1 MAFTEAELA
10 DFTASIE
17 QKGSYYIQ
25 NEPKFVTFFNDVKK
39 YLTGNLKNVPKVPAN
54 SYYGWYFNDI
64 VEMLTFP
71 SEWGAKHEL
80 AFNVLTQSG
89 IWQDLTYTF
98 WYWLERVGN
107 ERPKES
113 VMSFLWAKLIA
124 NGLKENDLF
133 KDFAYRSY
141 YYLLTDKNKPT
152 AQGDFVLQ
160 KLAEDEK
167 MVVKAFSD
175 YQYGTEYFVRFLM
188 AVKPEVAEKHAAA
201 LLKLSYMTQG
211 GIIDTFLTR
220 DAKKYEKDAYNAI
233 SKQSIP
239 KDKIDGF
246 ELLDKHFP
254 KKYDEERLK
263 LLYEYLDWYTNEVN
277 NLKNSYFYEAYQNIY
292 DKKGNYVDYMP
303 LSAFITDKLLDTDK
317 KNFMPY
323 LEKFVAETS
332 KFNEQIV
339 KVIEK
344 HLKQDSIPLLFTMLK
359 ADGKKN
365 NRTFFKTAF
374 EAIQKHD
381 FTAFEDTLWELAKGK
396 NKGVRELV
404 AVTLSKQKD
413 KAIPNAEKL
422 LLEGKNAD
430 TRQAGAL
437 ILSLIGNEKTKKI
450 LMKALNAEK
459 SDDAR
464 DLMLTNLADKLYKK
478 AGEKEVAEMVTY
490 AKERGKLD
498 KQVEKWI
505 DESKLPALNFQSG
518 KRLDL
523 DTVRFLLYRM
533 SRAKEMK
540 SDIEAKVIL
549 NLIDRSKSGAFAK
562 EIFNLYL
569 GNGADS
575 KQKYCLALAGLL
587 GDDEVVQTLRS
598 TVQRWAENTLKWIQ
612 DDKGTW
618 QQTGEGAR
626 LKMAEYAVGALALI
640 GSNKALRAVEFFSR
654 KYRSKNKNIGEA
666 AKNALKTAAEELG
679 ISPYE
684 LADSIIPDFGFDGL
698 FKSFDIKGSEYRAFI
713 DNDFKLAYFD
723 DNNKK
728 LKSPPKGTPDDL
740 KNEFKEIAKEVR
752 DIVRSQSDRL
762 EQYMVIGRRWTKEN
776 WERFFL
782 GNPIM
787 FVYAIKLIWGEFDKN
802 GKLVNAF
809 YCSEDTTLLN
819 LEDDEISID
828 EDNMVGMLHPLHI
841 SEQARRQ
848 WQDKFYEIGIETIF
862 PQMNRAVHSITDAD
876 KNILINNTFSG
887 RKVDARAAVGYFE
900 KLGWQRGSVVDGGM
914 VSAYRK
920 SFEEAGIDVM
930 IEVDGIFMGYYDYD
944 DAHLGRLYLV
954 KTGSI
959 QFGSYTYDEPSD
971 EKDKRLI
978 PFKDVSD
985 IIYSEIIGDLEKI
998 APKPE
1003 EEQKEAEGQA

>member
-1 MAFTEAELA
+1 MAYTDAELA
-10 DFTASIE
+10 DFIASVE
-17 QKGSYYIQ
+17 QRGSYYIQ
-25 NEPKFVTFFNDVKK
+25 NEPKFVNFFDDVKK
-39 YLTGNLKNVPKVPAN
+39 YLTGNLKKIPTAPAN
-54 SYYGWYFNDI
+54 SYYGWYFSHL
-64 VEMLTFP
+64 VEMLDIP

-80 AFNVLTQSG
+80 VFNLLTQSG
-89 IWQDLTYTF
+89 IWQDLSYTF
-98 WYWLERVGN
+98 WYWIERVGN
-107 ERPKES
+107 EHPKEK
-113 VMSFLWAKLIA
+113 VLSFLWTKLIA
-124 NGLKENDLF
+124 NGSKEPDLF
-133 KDFAYRSY
+133 KDFVYRSY
-141 YYLLTDKNKPT
+141 YYLMNDKSKPT
-152 AQGDFVLQ
+152 SQGEFVLQ
-160 KLAEDEK
+160 KIAENEK
-167 MVVKAFSD
+167 MVIKAFCD
-175 YQYGTEYFVRFLM
+175 YQYSVEYLVRLLIHNR
-188 AVKPEVAEKHAAA
+188 PEVAENNAKEFF
-201 LLKLSYMTQG
+201 KVSYLNQG
-211 GIIDTFLTR
+211 GVIDTFLTK
-220 DAKKYEKDAYNAI
+220 DAKKYEKDAYAII
-233 SKQSIP
+233 SKKTDP
-239 KDKIDGF
+239 KEKIDGF

-263 LLYEYLDWYTNEVN
+263 ILYEYLDWYTNEVN
-277 NLKNSYFYEAYQNIY
+277 NSKSSYFYESYQNIY
-292 DKKGNYVDYMP
+292 NKKGEYVDYMP
-303 LSAFITDKLLDTDK
+303 MSAFITDKLLQNDF
-317 KNFMPY
+317 KNFKPY
-323 LEKFVAETS
+323 LDKFVAETS
-332 KFNEQIV
+332 RFNEQIV

-344 HLKQDSIPLLFTMLK
+344 NLKQDSIPLLFTMLK

-365 NRTFFKTAF
+365 GRSFFKTAF

-381 FTAFEDTLWELAKGK
+381 FTPFEDTLWELAKGK

-413 KAIPNAEKL
+413 KAIPNAEKM

-430 TRQAGAL
+430 TRQSGAL

-505 DESKLPALNFQSG
+505 DESKLPALSFQSG
-518 KRLDL
+518 KKLDL

-540 SDIEAKVIL
+540 SDIEAKVVL

-598 TVQRWAENTLKWIQ
+598 TVQRWAENTLKWFQ

-618 QQTGEGAR
+618 QQSGEGAR

-698 FKSFDIKGSEYRAFI
+698 FKTFDIKGAEYRAFI

-723 DNNKK
+723 ENNKK
-728 LKSPPKGTPDDL
+728 LKSPPKGTPEEL
-740 KNEFKEIAKEVR
+740 KTEFKEIAKEVR

-819 LEDDEISID
+819 LEDEEISID
-828 EDNMVGMLHPLHI
+828 EENMVGMLHPLHI
-841 SEQARRQ
+841 SEQERRQ
-848 WQDKFYEIGIETIF
+848 WQDKFYELGIEAIF
-862 PQMNRAVHSITDAD
+862 DQMNRAVHTITDAD
-876 KNILINNTFSG
+876 KNLLINNNFSG

-920 SFEEAGIDVM
+920 SFEEAGVDAM
-930 IEVDGIFMGYYDYD
+930 IEVDGIYMGWYEYD
-944 DAHLGRLYLV
+944 DAQTGRLFFV
-954 KTGSI
+954 KTGSV

-971 EKDKRLI
+971 DKDKRLI
-978 PFKDVSD
+978 PFKDISD

-1003 EEQKEAEGQA
+1003 EEQKEQA

>member
-1 MAFTEAELA
+1 
-10 DFTASIE
+10 
-17 QKGSYYIQ
+17 
-25 NEPKFVTFFNDVKK
+25 
-39 YLTGNLKNVPKVPAN
+39 
-54 SYYGWYFNDI
+54 
-64 VEMLTFP
+64 
-71 SEWGAKHEL
+71 
-80 AFNVLTQSG
+80 
-89 IWQDLTYTF
+89 
-98 WYWLERVGN
+98 
-107 ERPKES
+107 
-113 VMSFLWAKLIA
+113 
-124 NGLKENDLF
+124 
-133 KDFAYRSY
+133 
-141 YYLLTDKNKPT
+141 
-152 AQGDFVLQ
+152 
-160 KLAEDEK
+160 
-167 MVVKAFSD
+167 
-175 YQYGTEYFVRFLM
+175 
-188 AVKPEVAEKHAAA
+188 
-201 LLKLSYMTQG
+201 
-211 GIIDTFLTR
+211 
-220 DAKKYEKDAYNAI
+220 
-233 SKQSIP
+233 
-239 KDKIDGF
+239 
-246 ELLDKHFP
+246 
-254 KKYDEERLK
+254 
-263 LLYEYLDWYTNEVN
+263 
-277 NLKNSYFYEAYQNIY
+277 
-292 DKKGNYVDYMP
+292 
-303 LSAFITDKLLDTDK
+303 
-317 KNFMPY
+317 
-323 LEKFVAETS
+323 
-332 KFNEQIV
+332 
-339 KVIEK
+339 
-344 HLKQDSIPLLFTMLK
+344 
-359 ADGKKN
+359 
-365 NRTFFKTAF
+365 
-374 EAIQKHD
+374 
-381 FTAFEDTLWELAKGK
+381 
-396 NKGVRELV
+396 
-404 AVTLSKQKD
+404 
-413 KAIPNAEKL
+413 
-422 LLEGKNAD
+422 
-430 TRQAGAL
+430 
-437 ILSLIGNEKTKKI
+437 
-450 LMKALNAEK
+450 MKALNAEK

-505 DESKLPALNFQSG
+505 DESKLPALSFQSG
-518 KRLDL
+518 KKLDL

-540 SDIEAKVIL
+540 SDIEAKVVL

-598 TVQRWAENTLKWIQ
+598 TVQRWAENTLKWFQ

-618 QQTGEGAR
+618 QQSGEGAR

-698 FKSFDIKGSEYRAFI
+698 FKTFDIKGAEYRAFI

-723 DNNKK
+723 ENNKK
-728 LKSPPKGTPDDL
+728 LKSPPKGTPEEL
-740 KNEFKEIAKEVR
+740 KTEFKEIAKEVR

-819 LEDDEISID
+819 LDDEEISID
-828 EDNMVGMLHPLHI
+828 EENIVGMLHPLHI
-841 SEQARRQ
+841 SEQERRQ
-848 WQDKFYEIGIETIF
+848 WQDKFYELGIEAIF
-862 PQMNRAVHSITDAD
+862 DQMNRAVHTITDAD
-876 KNILINNTFSG
+876 KNLLINNNFSG

-920 SFEEAGIDVM
+920 SFEEAGVDAM
-930 IEVDGIFMGYYDYD
+930 IEVDGIYMGWYEYD
-944 DAHLGRLYLV
+944 DAQTGRLFFV
-954 KTGSI
+954 KTGSV

-971 EKDKRLI
+971 DKDKRLI
-978 PFKDVSD
+978 PFKDISD

-1003 EEQKEAEGQA
+1003 EEKKEEQA

>member
-10 DFTASIE
+10 NFIASVE
-17 QKGSYYIQ
+17 QRGSYYIQ
-25 NEPKFVTFFNDVKK
+25 NEPKFVNFFDDVKK
-39 YLTGNLKNVPKVPAN
+39 YLTGNLKNVPKVPSN
-54 SYYGWYFNDI
+54 SYYGWYFNEL
-64 VEMLTFP
+64 VEMLTIP
-71 SEWGAKHEL
+71 SEWGARNEL

-89 IWQDLTYTF
+89 IWQDLSYTF
-98 WYWLERVGN
+98 WYWVERVGN
-107 ERPKES
+107 EHPKEG
-113 VMSFLWAKLIA
+113 VLAFLWPKLIA
-124 NGLKENDLF
+124 NGLKEADLF
-133 KDFAYRSY
+133 KDFVYRSY
-141 YYLLTDKNKPT
+141 YYLMNDKNKPT
-152 AQGDFVLQ
+152 SQGEFVLQ
-160 KLAEDEK
+160 KIAEDEK
-167 MVVKAFSD
+167 MVVKAFCD
-175 YQYGTEYFVRFLM
+175 YQYSAEYLVRLL
-188 AVKPEVAEKHAAA
+188 VHNRPEVAEKNV
-201 LLKLSYMTQG
+201 KDFFKVSYLNQG
-211 GIIDTFLTR
+211 GVIDTFLGK
-220 DAKKYEKDAYNAI
+220 DAKKYEKDAYAII
-233 SKQSIP
+233 SKKTDP
-239 KDKIDGF
+239 KEKIEGF
-246 ELLDKHFP
+246 EILDKHFP

-263 LLYEYLDWYTNEVN
+263 ILYEYLNWYTNEVN
-277 NLKNSYFYEAYQNIY
+277 NSKSSYFYESYQNIY
-292 DKKGNYVDYMP
+292 NKKGEYVDYMP
-303 LSAFITDKLLDTDK
+303 MSAFIVDKLLQSDFN
-317 KNFMPY
+317 NFKPY

-332 KFNEQIV
+332 RFNEQIV
-339 KVIEK
+339 KAVEK
-344 HLKQDSIPLLFTMLK
+344 NLKQDSIPLLFTMLK

-365 NRTFFKTAF
+365 GRSFFKTAF

-413 KAIPNAEKL
+413 KAIPNAEKM

-430 TRQAGAL
+430 TRQSGAL

-498 KQVEKWI
+498 KQAEKWI
-505 DESKLPALNFQSG
+505 DESKLPALHFQSG
-518 KRLDL
+518 KKLDL

-533 SRAKEMK
+533 GRAKEMK
-540 SDIEAKVIL
+540 SDIEAKVVL

-598 TVQRWAENTLKWIQ
+598 TVQRWAENTLKWFQ

-618 QQTGEGAR
+618 QQSGEGAR

-684 LADSIIPDFGFDGL
+684 LADSIIPDFGFEGL
-698 FKSFDIKGSEYRAFI
+698 FKTFDIKGAEYRAFI

-723 DNNKK
+723 ENNKK
-728 LKSPPKGTPDDL
+728 LKSPPKGTPEEL
-740 KNEFKEIAKEVR
+740 KTEFKEIAKEVR

-819 LEDDEISID
+819 LEDEEISI
-828 EDNMVGMLHPLHI
+828 EEENMVGMLHPLHI
-841 SEQARRQ
+841 SEQERRQ
-848 WQDKFYEIGIETIF
+848 WQDKFYDLCIETIF
-862 PQMNRAVHSITDAD
+862 DQMNRAVHSITDTD
-876 KNILINNTFSG
+876 KNLFISNHFSG

-920 SFEEAGIDVM
+920 SFEEAGVDAM
-930 IEVDGIFMGYYDYD
+930 IEVDGIYMGWYEYD
-944 DAHLGRLYLV
+944 DARTGRLFFV
-954 KTGSI
+954 KTGSV

-971 EKDKRLI
+971 DKDKRLI
-978 PFKDVSD
+978 PFKDISD
-985 IIYSEIIGDLEKI
+985 IIYSEIMGDLEKI

-1003 EEQKEAEGQA
+1003 EEQKEQA

>member
-1 MAFTEAELA
+1 M
-10 DFTASIE
+10 
-17 QKGSYYIQ
+17 
-25 NEPKFVTFFNDVKK
+25 
-39 YLTGNLKNVPKVPAN
+39 
-54 SYYGWYFNDI
+54 
-64 VEMLTFP
+64 
-71 SEWGAKHEL
+71 
-80 AFNVLTQSG
+80 
-89 IWQDLTYTF
+89 
-98 WYWLERVGN
+98 
-107 ERPKES
+107 
-113 VMSFLWAKLIA
+113 
-124 NGLKENDLF
+124 
-133 KDFAYRSY
+133 
-141 YYLLTDKNKPT
+141 
-152 AQGDFVLQ
+152 
-160 KLAEDEK
+160 
-167 MVVKAFSD
+167 
-175 YQYGTEYFVRFLM
+175 
-188 AVKPEVAEKHAAA
+188 
-201 LLKLSYMTQG
+201 
-211 GIIDTFLTR
+211 
-220 DAKKYEKDAYNAI
+220 
-233 SKQSIP
+233 
-239 KDKIDGF
+239 
-246 ELLDKHFP
+246 
-254 KKYDEERLK
+254 
-263 LLYEYLDWYTNEVN
+263 
-277 NLKNSYFYEAYQNIY
+277 
-292 DKKGNYVDYMP
+292 
-303 LSAFITDKLLDTDK
+303 SAFIIDKLLQTDL
-317 KNFMPY
+317 KNFKPY

-332 KFNEQIV
+332 RFNDQIV
-339 KVIEK
+339 KVVEK
-344 HLKQDSIPLLFTMLK
+344 NLKQESIPLLFTMLK

-365 NRTFFKTAF
+365 GRSFFKTAF

-413 KAIPNAEKL
+413 RAIPHAEKM

-430 TRQAGAL
+430 TRQSGAL

-478 AGEKEVAEMVTY
+478 AGEKEVAEMVAY

-505 DESKLPALNFQSG
+505 DESKLPALHFQSG
-518 KRLDL
+518 KKLDL

-540 SDIEAKVIL
+540 SDIEAKVVL

-562 EIFNLYL
+562 EIFTLYL

-587 GDDEVVQTLRS
+587 GDDEVVQILRS
-598 TVQRWAENTLKWIQ
+598 TVQRWAENTLKWFQ
-612 DDKGTW
+612 DDNGNW
-618 QQTGEGAR
+618 QQSGEGAR

-666 AKNALKTAAEELG
+666 AKNSLKTAAEELG

-684 LADSIIPDFGFDGL
+684 LADSIIPDFGFEGL
-698 FKSFDIKGSEYRAFI
+698 FKTFDIKGAEYRAFI

-723 DNNKK
+723 ENNKK
-728 LKSPPKGTPDDL
+728 LKSPPKGTPEEL
-740 KNEFKEIAKEVR
+740 KTEFKEIAKEVR

-787 FVYAIKLIWGEFDKN
+787 FVYAIKLIWGEFDKQ
-802 GKLVNAF
+802 GKLVKTF
-809 YCSEDTTLLN
+809 YCSEDTTLLS
-819 LEDDEISID
+819 LEDDEVSID
-828 EDNMVGMLHPLHI
+828 DENMIGMLHPLHI
-841 SEQARRQ
+841 SVQEVKN
-848 WQDKFYEIGIETIF
+848 WQDKFYELGIETIF
-862 PQMNRAVHSITDAD
+862 NQMGRAIYDLPEEEKNMLISNRFH
-876 KNILINNTFSG
+876 N

-920 SFEEAGIDVM
+920 SFEEAGVDAVV
-930 IEVDGIFMGYYDYD
+930 EVDGIFVGYYDYD
-944 DAHLGRLYLV
+944 DAHLGRLFFV

-959 QFGSYTYDEPSD
+959 QFGSYTYDEPND

-978 PFKDVSD
+978 PFKEVSH
-985 IIYSEIIGDLEKI
+985 IIYSEIISDLEKI

-1003 EEQKEAEGQA
+1003 EKSQEQA